1 MHFITQSV
9 LLKALGWSLLNSLWQ
24 MAFLWLIYLV
34 ITGTGSRF
42 SARVK
47 HNMALLLSLVGT
59 CWFLY
64 GFMANLFDHDLL
76 SAKSAAIILTG
87 SFSNMVLQIKKML
100 IAVLPYLSFIYLGT
114 LLFLS
119 SRYIQYYLRLRQIK
133 LTGLYK
139 IQPALRLFAD
149 NVSRQIGIH
158 KKVAVWL
165 SSVVDSP
172 MTIGFLKPIILI
184 PIATVNH
191 LTTEQVETILLH
203 ELTHIK
209 RNDYLVN
216 FFVTISGI
224 IFFFNPFAKLFIH
237 TIKKERENCCDDLVI
252 QFQYN
257 PHTYASAL
265 LSLERTRHRHQQLAM
280 TAIGKSNKLLL
291 ERVKRV
297 TGHKYTARQYSLAM
311 IGSFLFAIAIACIA
325 VINPEQQHLPMQA
338 IFPNQIKQAA
348 TKDFQQA
355 SFVFTVAPIKEKT
368 RKPVKTKS
376 KPEIKQEENDY
387 VGPNVFAVSQN
398 ETEDMVEANNF
409 ITAAAPPEPR
419 DYTISSSP
427 AIAGPPVNTN
437 GYPYVPSSSF
447 IFQETDDSARQ
458 ANNNMTYYEIVS
470 NESMQKTLHA
480 LDRINWSKIEKEI
493 DKDGSLK
500 NIAQIQNE
508 IRKSL
513 ANIDVKKAGE
523 DIALSCSKAD
533 EKRARE
539 NIKMQLQVLHY
550 FKIKNQLNPHIAEQ
564 GLLQQQGLKK
574 QLETIRKSQEILKKR
589 ITRIIYI

>member
-1 MHFITQSV
+1 
-9 LLKALGWSLLNSLWQ
+9 
-24 MAFLWLIYLV
+24 
-34 ITGTGSRF
+34 F

-47 HNMALLLSLVGT
+47 HNMALLLSLAGT
-59 CWFLY
+59 CWVLY
-64 GFMANLFDHDLL
+64 GFIANVFDHDLL
-76 SAKSAAIILTG
+76 SAKSAVVILSG
-87 SFSNMVLQIKKML
+87 SGFSYMVLQIKKL
-100 IAVLPYLSFIYLGT
+100 IIAALPYLSFIYLGT

-237 TIKKERENCCDDLVI
+237 TIKKEREHCCDDLVI

-265 LSLERTRHRHQQLAM
+265 LSLESTRHRHQQLAM

-291 ERVKRV
+291 ERVK
-297 TGHKYTARQYSLAM
+297 
-311 IGSFLFAIAIACIA
+311 
-325 VINPEQQHLPMQA
+325 
-338 IFPNQIKQAA
+338 
-348 TKDFQQA
+348 
-355 SFVFTVAPIKEKT
+355 
-368 RKPVKTKS
+368 
-376 KPEIKQEENDY
+376 
-387 VGPNVFAVSQN
+387 
-398 ETEDMVEANNF
+398 
-409 ITAAAPPEPR
+409 
-419 DYTISSSP
+419 
-427 AIAGPPVNTN
+427 
-437 GYPYVPSSSF
+437 
-447 IFQETDDSARQ
+447 
-458 ANNNMTYYEIVS
+458 
-470 NESMQKTLHA
+470 
-480 LDRINWSKIEKEI
+480 
-493 DKDGSLK
+493 
-500 NIAQIQNE
+500 
-508 IRKSL
+508 
-513 ANIDVKKAGE
+513 
-523 DIALSCSKAD
+523 
-533 EKRARE
+533 
-539 NIKMQLQVLHY
+539 
-550 FKIKNQLNPHIAEQ
+550 
-564 GLLQQQGLKK
+564 
-574 QLETIRKSQEILKKR
+574 
-589 ITRIIYI
+589 